1 MRQVRRHWRVR
12 RSPPLTTAIEGLDET
27 ALLADPGADF
37 VDLTI
42 TALKTGA

>member
-12 RSPPLTTAIEGLDET
+12 RSAPLTTAIEGLDET